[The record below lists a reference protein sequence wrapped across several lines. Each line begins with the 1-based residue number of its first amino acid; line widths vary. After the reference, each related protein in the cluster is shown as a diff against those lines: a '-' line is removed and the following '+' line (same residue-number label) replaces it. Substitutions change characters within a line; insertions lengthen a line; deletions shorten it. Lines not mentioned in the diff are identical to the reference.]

1 MDIHTDALHKFLL
14 TSPSSSS
21 ISNIQRPPHTY
32 CLFIYPM
39 EKLPIE
45 LIEYIVGFTELTKEE
60 LLANRLVCRGL
71 CTSFTRRAFHTVRTN
86 NFTRE
91 SFDRLCL
98 IAQSPHLAQHVVQY
112 EYKLTKLCGMRKSM
126 DPGCLN
132 YIERVLSIN

>member
-1 MDIHTDALHKFLL
+1 MLCIKPSLLQSKDHPHILSIHL
-14 TSPSSSS
+14 S
-21 ISNIQRPPHTY
+21 
-32 CLFIYPM
+32 M

-45 LIEYIVGFTELTKEE
+45 LIEHIVRYTELTKEE

-71 CTSFTRRAFHTVRTN
+71 YTPFTRRAFHTVRTS

-98 IAQSPHLAQHVVQY
+98 IAQSPHLAQYVVQY

-126 DPGCLN
+126 DSGYLN
-132 YIERVLSIN
+132 YTGCFD